1 MQALAQDSHD
11 ACQSLPEAH
20 VSHFFT
26 RVRRAGE
33 RSLLGVALALAA
45 CDDGAGEDVTEQP
58 AGVPASES
66 PAELGRGAEGPRSPR
81 HMHICV
87 NTLLPQPR
95 ARQGLPGWSPV
106 VDAGPDDPELFDLTL
121 EEALSMFQQNN
132 AYR

>member
-1 MQALAQDSHD
+1 MMPVSP
-11 ACQSLPEAH
+11 SLKLMSPT
-20 VSHFFT
+20 SL

-33 RSLLGVALALAA
+33 RSLHGVALALAA
-45 CDDGAGEDVTEQP
+45 CDDGAGEDITEQP

-95 ARQGLPGWSPV
+95 ARQERPGWSPV
-106 VDAGPDDPELFDLTL
+106 VDAGRTTR
-121 EEALSMFQQNN
+121 SCST
-132 AYR
+132 